1 MQALS
6 TAQLVGRDA
15 TGFACVPDAET
26 AVAATADASSPRARH
41 EHALRYAARSHA
53 TFTRS
58 LLPAPLT
65 RDCASRTITQ
75 KSLTVLS
82 VCFRLEARPQADT
95 PMAAG
100 AGVAGMA
107 SQQAVQGGGR
117 QQGAA
122 QELRHCC
129 SRTHHALPHALLHP
143 LLHPLLHYPLHT
155 CQAQGQKER
164 PEQRA
169 AGEPAAAAVRRGD
182 RRRRQRRTIGQWGLQ
197 NNSDGV

>member
-41 EHALRYAARSHA
+41 EHALHYAARSHA

-122 QELRHCC
+122 QELRHCR
-129 SRTHHALPHALLHP
+129 SRTHHALPHALLHT
-143 LLHPLLHYPLHT
+143 LLHPLLHPLQHLLYTPCYITLHT
-155 CQAQGQKER
+155 PARPRAKKNAQNS
-164 PEQRA
+164 
-169 AGEPAAAAVRRGD
+169 VRRVSQPP
-182 RRRRQRRTIGQWGLQ
+182 RRCGGATGGGG
-197 NNSDGV
+197 SDAL